1 MHPHRLTRWWTRR
14 VHHPLWLVLLSLAT
28 ALGPRTTALACDIC
42 AVYTANEQ
50 GESRTGFRSG
60 LAVQYQHY
68 GTEQVDGHE
77 VPNVH
82 DESIDSV
89 ITQLFFG
96 YQLTPRIGFQLNLPL
111 ITRQFERFHDGKRE
125 RGNVNGPG
133 DMTIFS
139 NVLVHS
145 LVTEHSLFRFSV
157 LGGLKLPTGDP
168 DRLDEELPQVATA
181 GIRRRLVPRHVEP
194 PSGGGGSGD
203 VAHEESGVHGHD
215 LALGSGSVDGLVGG
229 DLFWSYD
236 RFFINAEMHYS
247 IRTEGAFQYTYANDL
262 TWSGGPGWYALLD
275 HDKSIALQVY
285 FSGETKGNDEQAG
298 QHLNDTAITR
308 LFLGPAVL
316 FTWGTSLSGEAGI
329 DLPVYDHNT
338 ALQIVPD
345 YRMRLAAI
353 WRF

>member
-1 MHPHRLTRWWTRR
+1 ML
-14 VHHPLWLVLLSLAT
+14 VHHQFWLVLLSLAT
-28 ALGPRTTALACDIC
+28 ALGPRTAALACDIC
-42 AVYTANEQ
+42 AVYTATEQ

-60 LAVQYQHY
+60 LAVQYTHY
-68 GTEQVDGHE
+68 GTLQDGGHE
-77 VPNVH
+77 VPNPH
-82 DESIDSV
+82 DESLDSV
-89 ITQLFFG
+89 ITQVILG

-133 DMTIFS
+133 DMTIFGH
-139 NVLVHS
+139 VLVHS
-145 LVTEHSLFRFSV
+145 VVTERSIFRFSL
-157 LGGLKLPTGDP
+157 LGGLELPTGDP
-168 DRLDEELPQVATA
+168 DRLNEELAEVQVA
-181 GIRRRLVPRHVEP
+181 GIRRRLVPRHVVDP
-194 PSGGGGSGD
+194 PSGGGGGGG
-203 VAHEESGVHGHD
+203 AEHEESGVHGHD

-236 RFFINAEMHYS
+236 RFFMNAELHYS
-247 IRTEGAFQYTYANDL
+247 IRTEGAFEYTYANDL
-262 TWSGGPGWYALLD
+262 TWSGGPGWYVLLD
-275 HDKSIALQVY
+275 HDKSIALQAV

-298 QHLNDTAITR
+298 RHLNDTAITR

-329 DLPVYDHNT
+329 DLPVYDHNP

>member
-1 MHPHRLTRWWTRR
+1 MHPHAYRRWTPCVPRFG
-14 VHHPLWLVLLSLAT
+14 LVLLSLAT

-42 AVYTANEQ
+42 AVYTATEQ

-60 LAVQYQHY
+60 LAVQYTHY
-68 GTEQVDGHE
+68 GTLQDGGHE
-77 VPNVH
+77 VPNPH
-82 DESIDSV
+82 DESLDSV

-96 YQLTPRIGFQLNLPL
+96 YQFTPRFGLQLNLPL

-133 DMTIFS
+133 DMTIFG
-139 NVLVHS
+139 NFLVHS
-145 LVTEHSLFRFSV
+145 IVTEHSLFRFSL
-157 LGGLKLPTGDP
+157 LGGLELPTGDP
-168 DRLDEELPQVATA
+168 DRLGEELAEVQIA

-194 PSGGGGSGD
+194 PSGGGGGGGGGE
-203 VAHEESGVHGHD
+203 HEESGIHGHD

-236 RFFINAEMHYS
+236 RFFANAELHYS
-247 IRTEGAFQYTYANDL
+247 IRTEGAFEYTYANDL
-262 TWSGGPGWYALLD
+262 TWSGGPGWYLLLD
-275 HDKSIALQVY
+275 HDKSIALQAV

-298 QHLNDTAITR
+298 RHLNDTAITR

-316 FTWGTSLSGEAGI
+316 FTWGTSLAGEAGI
-329 DLPVYDHNT
+329 DIPVYDHNT
-338 ALQIVPD
+338 SLQIVPD

>member
-1 MHPHRLTRWWTRR
+1 MHPHAYRRWTPR
-14 VHHPLWLVLLSLAT
+14 VHRFGLALLSLAT

-42 AVYTANEQ
+42 AVYTATEQ
-50 GESRTGFRSG
+50 GPSRTGFRSG
-60 LAVQYQHY
+60 LAVQYTHY
-68 GTEQVDGHE
+68 GTLQDDGHE
-77 VPNVH
+77 VPNPH
-82 DESIDSV
+82 DESLDSV

-96 YQLTPRIGFQLNLPL
+96 YQLTPRIGLQLNLPL

-133 DMTIFS
+133 DMTIFGH
-139 NVLVHS
+139 VLVHS
-145 LVTEHSLFRFSV
+145 IVTERSIFRFSL

-168 DRLDEELPQVATA
+168 DRLDEELAEVQSA

-194 PSGGGGSGD
+194 TPGAGGDAGGPE
-203 VAHEESGVHGHD
+203 HEESGVHGHD

-229 DLFWSYD
+229 DIFWSYD
-236 RFFINAEMHYS
+236 RFFVNGELHYS

-262 TWSGGPGWYALLD
+262 TWSGGPGWYVLLD
-275 HDKSIALQVY
+275 HDKSIALQAVV
-285 FSGETKGNDEQAG
+285 SGETKGNDEQAG

-308 LFLGPAVL
+308 LFLGPGVI
-316 FTWGTSLSGEAGI
+316 FSWGTSLSGEAGI
-329 DLPVYDHNT
+329 DIPVYDHNT